1 MTTPADSTEG
11 GPPKGASTEEIEAD
25 IARTRERLGDTV
37 DALSERLDVKAQAK
51 KKAQQ
56 TKVRAK
62 SKAQQTKDQAKS
74 MAQHIQDQA
83 GPALPIGAAVA
94 VVLVVALVIW
104 RRQR

>member
-56 TKVRAK
+56 TKDRAK
-62 SKAQQTKDQAKS
+62 SK
-74 MAQHIQDQA
+74 AQHIQDQA

-94 VVLVVALVIW
+94 VVLVVALIIW

>member
-1 MTTPADSTEG
+1 VTTPADSTEG

-56 TKVRAK
+56 TTDRAK
-62 SKAQQTKDQAKS
+62 SK
-74 MAQHIQDQA
+74 AQHIQDQA

-94 VVLVVALVIW
+94 VVLVVALIIW

>member
-1 MTTPADSTEG
+1 VTTPADSTEG

-56 TKVRAK
+56 TKDRAK
-62 SKAQQTKDQAKS
+62 SK
-74 MAQHIQDQA
+74 AQHIQDQA

>member
-56 TKVRAK
+56 TKDRAK
-62 SKAQQTKDQAKS
+62 SK
-74 MAQHIQDQA
+74 AQHIQDQA

>member
-1 MTTPADSTEG
+1 VTTPADSTEG
-11 GPPKGASTEEIEAD
+11 GPSKGASTEEIEAD

-56 TKVRAK
+56 TKDRAK
-62 SKAQQTKDQAKS
+62 SK
-74 MAQHIQDQA
+74 AQHIQDQA

>member
-1 MTTPADSTEG
+1 VTTPADSTEG

-56 TKVRAK
+56 TKDRAK
-62 SKAQQTKDQAKS
+62 SK
-74 MAQHIQDQA
+74 AQHIQDQA

-94 VVLVVALVIW
+94 VVLVVALIIW

>member
-11 GPPKGASTEEIEAD
+11 GPSKGASTEEIEAD

-56 TKVRAK
+56 TKDRAK
-62 SKAQQTKDQAKS
+62 SK
-74 MAQHIQDQA
+74 AQHIQDQA

>member
-11 GPPKGASTEEIEAD
+11 GPSKGASTEEIEAD

-56 TKVRAK
+56 TKDRAK
-62 SKAQQTKDQAKS
+62 SK
-74 MAQHIQDQA
+74 AQHIQDQA

-94 VVLVVALVIW
+94 VVLVVALIIW